1 MNINSGNK
9 NVLIFV
15 NSKLIVRGVINSYN
29 INNII
34 NKYKEDYEIN

>member
-15 NSKLIVRGVINSYN
+15 NSKLIRGGGYKSYQ

-34 NKYKEDYEIN
+34 INYKEDYEIN